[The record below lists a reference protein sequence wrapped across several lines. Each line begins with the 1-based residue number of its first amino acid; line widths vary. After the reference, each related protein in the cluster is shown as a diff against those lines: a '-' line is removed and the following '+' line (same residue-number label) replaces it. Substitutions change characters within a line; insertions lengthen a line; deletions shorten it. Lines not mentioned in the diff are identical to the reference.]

1 MWGSFSHV
9 DTSVSNY
16 TGPQEK
22 EAKQQR
28 TTSRTS
34 QPAATLFL
42 MGHVAAATEVAAAHI
57 TPIVAVAAASFV
69 VILATHICRL

>member
-42 MGHVAAATEVAAAHI
+42 MLQVAAVQVDVA
-57 TPIVAVAAASFV
+57 AVAAAIV
-69 VILATHICRL
+69 H